1 MTVPTSS
8 LMLAVIFVASHDA
21 KSAQTDQ
28 LSQFGVC
35 GSFHGS
41 CMIDQDQEPD
51 GDQD

>member
-1 MTVPTSS
+1 MTLPSSS